1 MTHAITHGLALV
13 GDLFVDPGDR
23 VLIPDMLWDNYALN
37 FETRLGGVV
46 ETFPTYDG
54 RELQRAG
61 ACARRCSPG
70 RRSSSCC

>member
-54 RELQRAG
+54 ERFNVPAMRQALQALQCIVPF
-61 ACARRCSPG
+61 A
-70 RRSSSCC
+70 